1 MNKATLA
8 RGDVVLTTFLFT
20 DLTGSSLR
28 SAVIVSSGS
37 IAQDVILVAISSVVR
52 GAASPYDYTIEE
64 SHPEFELTGLRVTSV
79 LRTHKLA
86 AVELD
91 VLVRRLGRLG
101 PELQNELANRLR
113 TILGL

>member
-1 MNKATLA
+1 MTKTTLS
-8 RGDVVLTTFLFT
+8 RGDVVLTQFPFT

-28 SAVIVSSGS
+28 PAVVVSPGS
-37 IAQDVILVAISSVVR
+37 IVQDVILVAISSVVR
-52 GAASPYDYTIEE
+52 GSASPYDYTIEE
-64 SHPEFELTGLRVTSV
+64 SHPEFELTGLRLTSV

-101 PELQNELANRLR
+101 PDLKTELADRLR
-113 TILGL
+113 TVLGL